1 MMRWIGVVLC
11 MVVFLPSVR
20 AAEPIQGLTQAQLAP
35 GRLQRV
41 ASAREGADIPVYL
54 RAAPGAKGTLVLL
67 PGGSGGIGKIGPQGW
82 PDSPN
87 FLVRSAPLFAAQ
99 GFNLAIVARP
109 SDQTDMDYPFRVS
122 APAMDDLRRV
132 LRQVRGS
139 FAGPVWVVGTSRGTV
154 SGTAAAIALREE
166 GLIDGLVLTAS
177 VTSAKTTGAVPLQ
190 ALDKISIPVMV
201 VHHEKDACRVCRP
214 DEVPAIDRGLVNSRR
229 HALLMLSGGEGES
242 GNPCEAL
249 HFHGFIGVESQAV
262 GRITDWIAAT
272 PLP

>member
-1 MMRWIGVVLC
+1 MHWIRVLLC
-11 MVVFLPSVR
+11 LCVFLPSVR
-20 AAEPIQGLTQAQLAP
+20 AAEMLQGLTEAQLAP

-41 ASAREGADIPVYL
+41 ASAREAAEIPVYL
-54 RAAPGAKGTLVLL
+54 RATPGAKATLVLL

-82 PDSPN
+82 PEGAN
-87 FLVRSAPLFAAQ
+87 FLVRSAPLFAAK
-99 GFNLAIVARP
+99 GFNLAIMARP

-132 LRQVRGS
+132 LRQVRSS

-154 SGTAAAIALREE
+154 SGTAAAISMREE

-177 VTSAKTTGAVPLQ
+177 VTSAKTIGAVPLQ
-190 ALDKISIPVMV
+190 ALDKISIPVLV

-214 DEVPAIDRGLVNSRR
+214 DEALAIDRGLVNSRR
-229 HALLMLSGGEGES
+229 HAFIMFAGGEGES

-249 HFHGFIGVESQAV
+249 HFHGFIGAEPQAV
-262 GRITDWIAAT
+262 ERIADWITAT
-272 PLP
+272 PLQ